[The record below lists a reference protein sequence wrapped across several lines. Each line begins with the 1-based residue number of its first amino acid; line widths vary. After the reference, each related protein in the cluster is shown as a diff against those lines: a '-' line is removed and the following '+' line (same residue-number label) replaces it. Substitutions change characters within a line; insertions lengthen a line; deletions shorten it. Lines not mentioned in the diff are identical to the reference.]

1 MIKIRDLILL
11 CAISPSLM
19 ASDYKLP
26 AGFEYILENGVE
38 IDVLFNSDR
47 EDADMRR
54 VARMKN
60 TDNTYKL
67 SYLSPD
73 FMNGVKSDF
82 KTVLESLMQNGIPE
96 NGIYCHDAARFG
108 LPKDCATEELL
119 VLLKYDTKKLLATLY
134 LSPSFLEMSET
145 ERQAETLYLGKSS
158 TQDEITAIANYELY
172 SSNDSSS
179 LRNHLNANTVIS
191 KGDQNL
197 ILGGYA
203 VVDERKNAIDAN
215 SSKHSNT
222 QKLTQA
228 AWSQNNNGIEKSVGL
243 MKGYNISSSVFGSSR
258 DMVGVSYGTSN
269 ATKLRT
275 SRQSDIDVVLLVPSD
290 GRVES
295 YRDGRLINTQFLAQG
310 VQTLDTTAFPDGV
323 YEVEL
328 KIFQD
333 QQLFSTQKSYIYKS
347 AVLNDRQYKV
357 WAGTAFDKNQLT
369 GDWLVG
375 ASLADKITPQTDYNL
390 KGTLTENQLATEASL
405 TRDVGLGALRSGVAL
420 DTDGNK
426 AANLSLGMRL
436 GDVSTNHRISWSDR
450 QSENVS
456 TSHSAFWRVTP
467 TTDLNANLTQR
478 WQNQGNDMMASLGVN
493 QRLDKG
499 WLKDWYISA
508 DYTYTE
514 KEDMWGV
521 NLQIPLTTNV
531 RSYVKQNRHNTSAGL
546 NYNYADNQS
555 MVRHASLSADKS
567 FGDNEEAGARGYLS
581 FEGDYLSGSAGA
593 SWSQN
598 HASAYSTSN
607 SSQFANLSGS
617 VYLPGG
623 LTSQQQNSAILI
635 NVDPQDV
642 GKLKALTPSGDIML
656 NKTKNLVPVSA
667 YSTNR
672 ITVDVAEESGQLYQ
686 VENASHS
693 ITTYPGNIKQVQ
705 VKANPIFTVTGRLVD
720 KQGHPLAYQNVLN
733 HLGASFTSDDG
744 VFTLEVSSRNPS
756 LTWLNCEY
764 DLSAKLANTSQPY
777 LFLGDVTACD
787 ALLNHP
793 NLRLAA
799 PPANDEQSRPS
810 ADHSVGP
817 APHKPLVKQVKQEQ
831 VIHKQTQAQT
841 TPLPAIAQS
850 KAKAKPQPATGKI
863 KYAVQYASLSP
874 QLTEQNRVWLNNILQ
889 QHRGELSLKYKNNG
903 RLVLISECS
912 TAACDI
918 NPEILQTL
926 NRNDAFKTR
935 YIEGENYID
944 YPLER
949 VLNEQS

>member
-1 MIKIRDLILL
+1 MIKTRDLILL

-73 FMNGVKSDF
+73 FMNGVKSEF
-82 KTVLESLMQNGIPE
+82 KTVLESLMQSGIPE

-108 LPKDCATEELL
+108 LPKSCAPDELL
-119 VLLKYDTKKLLATLY
+119 VSLKYDTKKLLATLY
-134 LSPSFLEMSET
+134 LSPSFLEMNEM
-145 ERQAETLYLGKSS
+145 ERKAETLYLGKSS

-179 LRNHLNANTVIS
+179 LRNHLSANTIIS
-191 KGDQNL
+191 QGDQNVT
-197 ILGGYA
+197 LGGYA
-203 VVDERKNAIDAN
+203 VVDERKNGVGST
-215 SSKHSNT
+215 SSSNSNT

-228 AWSQNNNGIEKSVGL
+228 AWSQNTNGIQKSVGL
-243 MKGYNISSSVFGSSR
+243 MKGHNISSSVFGSSR
-258 DMVGVSYGTSN
+258 DMIGVSYGTSN

-275 SRQSDIDVVLLVPSD
+275 SRQSDIDVVVLIPAD

-323 YEVEL
+323 YEIEL

-347 AVLNDRQYKV
+347 ALLNDRQYKV

-369 GDWLVG
+369 GDWVVG
-375 ASLADKITPQTDYNL
+375 GVLADKINPQTDYNL
-390 KGTLTENQLATEASL
+390 KGTLTKNQLATEASL

-499 WLKDWYISA
+499 WVKDWYITA

-514 KEDMWGV
+514 KEDLWGL

-546 NYNYADNQS
+546 NYNYADSQS

-567 FGDNEEAGARGYLS
+567 FGDNEEASARGYLS
-581 FEGDYLSGSAGA
+581 FEGDYLSGNAGA
-593 SWSQN
+593 SWTQN
-598 HASAYSTSN
+598 NTSSYSRSN

-656 NKTKNLVPVSA
+656 NKPQNLVPVSA

-693 ITTYPGNIKQVQ
+693 ITTYPGNIKKVQ

-720 KQGHPLAYQNVLN
+720 KQGQPLAYQNVLN

-777 LFLGDVTACD
+777 LFLGDLTACD
-787 ALLNHP
+787 ALLNNP
-793 NLRLAA
+793 NLRLAGQPVSEA
-799 PPANDEQSRPS
+799 QSGSS
-810 ADHSVGP
+810 AVNAASSK
-817 APHKPLVKQVKQEQ
+817 PHKLLVKQVKQEQ
-831 VIHKQTQAQT
+831 AKQKTVQ
-841 TPLPAIAQS
+841 PKLSRAIA
-850 KAKAKPQPATGKI
+850 KTKEKAKPQPATGKI